1 MTKFDFLKAHGLG
14 NDFVILSDYARLEI
28 SNKLIE
34 FICDRKIGI
43 GCDLVVLLD
52 ETDNSYS
59 DLKSK
64 FFNKDGSEAEICG
77 NALRCIGKNYFKKFN
92 KTNLTVETNSGLIDI
107 EERSDGNIGV
117 DLGKPSLKWDKIP
130 LNFETETSD
139 LNFDLKYLKG
149 GFAVNVGNPHLI
161 FFVEELH
168 KKELE
173 IDSNKI
179 LKKNFFPN
187 GINISAVQIVSKKKI
202 NILTFERGVGHTNAC
217 GSGAGASAFA
227 SFKSKYCDKKIE
239 VNMIGGDLNIEITRD
254 GHILTIGDAEL
265 VYEGKINLN
274 GFIK

>member
-1 MTKFDFLKAHGLG
+1 MTNFNFLKAHGLG
-14 NDFVILSDYARLEI
+14 NDFVIFSNYPRLEI

-43 GCDLVVLLD
+43 GCDLVVFLD

-59 DLKSK
+59 DLTSK

-92 KTNLTVETNSGLIDI
+92 KTNLTVETSSGLIDI
-107 EERSDGNIGV
+107 EEQSDGNIGV
-117 DLGKPSLKWDKIP
+117 DLGKPNLKWDKIP
-130 LNFETETSD
+130 LKFETDTFD

-149 GFAVNVGNPHLI
+149 GFAINVGNPHLI
-161 FFVEELH
+161 FFVEKLN

-179 LKKNFFPN
+179 LTKEFFPE
-187 GINISAVQIVSKKKI
+187 GVNISAVKIISKNKI
-202 NILTFERGVGHTNAC
+202 NILTFERGVGLTNAC

-227 SFKSKYCDKKIE
+227 SFKSKYCDKSIE
-239 VNMIGGDLNIEITRD
+239 VNMSGGDLNVEITPD
-254 GHILTIGDAEL
+254 GHILTIGEAEL

-274 GFIK
+274 GFVK

>member
-43 GCDLVVLLD
+43 GCDLGVLLD

-130 LNFETETSD
+130 LKFETETSD

-161 FFVEELH
+161 FFCR
-168 KKELE
+168 
-173 IDSNKI
+173 
-179 LKKNFFPN
+179 
-187 GINISAVQIVSKKKI
+187 GI
-202 NILTFERGVGHTNAC
+202 T
-217 GSGAGASAFA
+217 
-227 SFKSKYCDKKIE
+227 
-239 VNMIGGDLNIEITRD
+239 
-254 GHILTIGDAEL
+254 
-265 VYEGKINLN
+265 
-274 GFIK
+274 